1 MEPDEVRL
9 HLVEASAGEVRVEDA
24 RQREL
29 ESADRECEHPV
40 RHQDP
45 RPPDR
50 HRLTLH
56 EPAPDARA
64 EVHTVHR
71 DKARDKRQA
80 LASVP
85 NDNAT
90 MRPRMTR
97 SARLSPSMRSRL
109 RTRSIHTRASR
120 GDERER
126 ELGENLVRPTDVDDR
141 RAEQGA
147 NQRRG
152 PSPGAGLDQPVHARE
167 EPEEREDRD
176 QLELGVVDAPERDD
190 RGEHEREAPRI
201 DQRAEAVP
209 PRVVDRVAV
218 VGDDLADVAFRDPP
232 CLVDVEREVVAPV
245 VPGLDENAA
254 QDGGA
259 AKYDDDRP
267 VAAVL
272 VQEKP
277 DAPVED
283 GPFGVLVF
291 VGFVGEDFVFRRVEL
306 VKLGGTAR

>member
-1 MEPDEVRL
+1 M
-9 HLVEASAGEVRVEDA
+9 
-24 RQREL
+24 
-29 ESADRECEHPV
+29 
-40 RHQDP
+40 
-45 RPPDR
+45 
-50 HRLTLH
+50 
-56 EPAPDARA
+56 
-64 EVHTVHR
+64 HR
-71 DKARDKRQA
+71 DKARDERQA
-80 LASVP
+80 FAS
-85 NDNAT
+85 
-90 MRPRMTR
+90 
-97 SARLSPSMRSRL
+97 
-109 RTRSIHTRASR
+109 RAERQRDDEAEDDEVGAFVAFDQVASSDAVHPHEGER

-126 ELGENLVRPTDVDDR
+126 ELGENLVRPADVDDR

-152 PSPGAGLDQPVHARE
+152 PAPGAGLDEPVHARE

-232 CLVDVEREVVAPV
+232 RLVDVEREVVAPV

-259 AKYDDDRP
+259 EKHDDDRP

-272 VQEKP
+272 VQEQP

-283 GPFGVLVF
+283 GPFGILFF
-291 VGFVGEDFVFRRVEL
+291 VGFVGEDFVFRRAEL
-306 VKLGGTAR
+306 VNLGGTAR